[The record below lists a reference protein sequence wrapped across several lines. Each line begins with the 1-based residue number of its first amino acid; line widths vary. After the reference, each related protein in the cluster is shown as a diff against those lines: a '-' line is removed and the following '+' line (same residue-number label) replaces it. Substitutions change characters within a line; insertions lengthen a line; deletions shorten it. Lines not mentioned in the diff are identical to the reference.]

1 MGFGN
6 QNFSMPSSSF
16 GYYRGTPLAGG
27 QGSGQGV
34 GMAGT
39 SVFSAGQGGANGGN
53 TTGWSPTIL
62 YLFALIVA
70 EMFIFAFIGRH
81 I

>member
-1 MGFGN
+1 MGFGSYSN
-6 QNFSMPSSSF
+6 PSSSF
-16 GYYRGTPLAGG
+16 GYYRGWPLAGG

-34 GMAGT
+34 NMAGT
-39 SVFSAGQGGANGGN
+39 SVFSAGQGTTNSGNGS
-53 TTGWSPTIL
+53 GWSPTIL

-70 EMFIFAFIGRH
+70 EMFVFAFIGRH

>member
-6 QNFSMPSSSF
+6 YSNPSSSF
-16 GYYRGTPLAGG
+16 GYYRGSPLAGG

-34 GMAGT
+34 NMAGT
-39 SVFSAGQGGANGGN
+39 SVFSAGQGSNAGGA
-53 TTGWSPTIL
+53 TGWSPTIL

-70 EMFIFAFIGRH
+70 EMFIFAFIGRS